1 MLRGDAPW
9 RRQIMKYLVLI
20 AAFSLL
26 AVPAVA
32 QVTCCY
38 SWEDGGTIHGFY
50 GNLVDATNVTGPQT
64 GSQGSTLPDYTCPGA
79 FDGDRYL
86 HVAEDPHYSTPQAYL
101 AWVTDLQPGDV
112 VTAGFYGYDITAGG
126 SPSWRIWGHYA
137 DSFDVNSYYGSAGGN
152 DTYTAGTGWDY
163 IEHTWTF
170 AASDSAATALVIEG
184 RLYSTPSTSDPDH
197 TDYWADYICV
207 TAPTTACIHFP
218 PPTSPV
224 EESSWTNIKS
234 LYR

>member
-1 MLRGDAPW
+1 
-9 RRQIMKYLVLI
+9 MKKILAITFVL
-20 AAFSLL
+20 AL

-32 QVTCCY
+32 QQTLCY
-38 SWEDGGTIHGFY
+38 SWENYGTIFGYY
-50 GNLVDATNVTGPQT
+50 GNLVEATNVTGMQT

-101 AWVTDLQPGDV
+101 AWVTGLQAGDE
-112 VTAGFYGYDITAGG
+112 VTASFYGYDLTAGG

-137 DSFDVNSYYGSAGGN
+137 DDFDVLSYYGSASGN
-152 DTYTAGTGWDY
+152 NTYTAGTGWDY
-163 IEHTWTF
+163 IDWTWTF
-170 AASDSAATALVIEG
+170 AASDSAATALVVEG
-184 RLYSTPSTSDPDH
+184 RLYSTPSTNDPDH

-207 TAPTTACIHFP
+207 TAPSTAVIHFP
-218 PPTSPV
+218 EGASPV
-224 EESSWTNIKS
+224 EDSSWSNIKS